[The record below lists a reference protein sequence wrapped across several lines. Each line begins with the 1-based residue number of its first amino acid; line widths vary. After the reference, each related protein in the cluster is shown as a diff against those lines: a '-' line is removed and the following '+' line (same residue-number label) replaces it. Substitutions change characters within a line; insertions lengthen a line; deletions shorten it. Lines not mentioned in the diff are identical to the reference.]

1 MKVKDEEVVELFF
14 DVTRLNR
21 RHSERVYGRV
31 NPFRGQYRCLFILDD
46 AGTINQKDLAAL
58 LSVRPASVSEILS
71 KLEQKGFIT
80 RTPCAHDKRISYI
93 SLTDKGIEETKR
105 IRKDRA
111 RAHSEML
118 TNLTEEEKEHM
129 LIGLQK
135 IKEFYVSKETGESKN
150 D

>member
-21 RHSERVYGRV
+21 RHSERVYGSV

-46 AGTINQKDLAAL
+46 AGTVNQKDLAAL

-71 KLEQKGFIT
+71 KLEQKDLIT
-80 RTPCAHDKRISYI
+80 RTTCAHDKRISYI

-118 TNLTEEEKEHM
+118 LNLTEEEKEHM
-129 LIGLQK
+129 LIALQK
-135 IKEFYVSKETGESKN
+135 IKEFYVSKEKGESKN

>member
-1 MKVKDEEVVELFF
+1 MNVKDEEVVELFF

-21 RHSERVYGRV
+21 RHSERVYGSM

-46 AGTINQKDLAAL
+46 VGTINQKDLAAL

-71 KLEQKGFIT
+71 KLEQKDLIT
-80 RTPCAHDKRISYI
+80 RTPCAHDKRISFI
-93 SLTDKGIEETKR
+93 SLTAKGVEETRR

-118 TNLTEEEKEHM
+118 LNLTTEEKEQM
-129 LIGLQK
+129 FIVLQK
-135 IKEFYVSKETGESKN
+135 IKDFYVSKEKGESEY